1 MVLFE
6 GNEMPGEVTED
17 TLSQDVGDG
26 LVRVSAW
33 AFAVDVIIVIMK
45 IETEA
50 VFA

>member
-17 TLSQDVGDG
+17 TISQDVGDG
-26 LVRVSAW
+26 LIWVSAG
-33 AFAVDVIIVIMK
+33 AFAVDVVFVIMK
-45 IETEA
+45 VEVQM